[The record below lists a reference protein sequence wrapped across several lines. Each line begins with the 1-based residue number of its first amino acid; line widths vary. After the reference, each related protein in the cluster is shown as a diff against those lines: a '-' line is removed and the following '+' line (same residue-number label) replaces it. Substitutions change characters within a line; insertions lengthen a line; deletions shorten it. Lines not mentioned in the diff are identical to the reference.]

1 MTEAMKLLDIGET
14 VIVHCKDPREKFW
27 GLLQRLD
34 EVGIALRG
42 MDLAAVEDWIRQ
54 EVAGGERLLTP
65 STLFIPMHRVQRID
79 LDEAM
84 GPVKGLAERFGES
97 TGGDV
102 RKALGSD
109 A

>member
-1 MTEAMKLLDIGET
+1 MTEATKSLDIGET

-27 GLLQRLD
+27 GLLKRLD
-34 EVGIALRG
+34 AVGIALRG

-54 EVAGGERLLTP
+54 ETAGGERLLTP

-79 LDEAM
+79 LDEGL
-84 GPVKGLAERFGES
+84 GPVKGLAERFEES

-102 RKALGSD
+102 RKVLGSG